1 VKTVVQAG
9 STTRVG
15 NVKVKLSGHAS
26 TISRRASSQIAV
38 EEVDSVARV
47 RLSRVIEHKGA
58 IRGEPFIQMTSDYLD
73 GGTVEHISAGNYIDQ
88 KVTPMTTVVPARTK
102 DTMDFG
108 RLSTA
113 AKALASSMSKY
124 SAENEPSP
132 EQVTTFLVGYQNLLE
147 FRRAARARMTQAEG
161 EIDAV
166 ENILRQ
172 FL

>member
-1 VKTVVQAG
+1 
-9 STTRVG
+9 
-15 NVKVKLSGHAS
+15 
-26 TISRRASSQIAV
+26 
-38 EEVDSVARV
+38 
-47 RLSRVIEHKGA
+47 
-58 IRGEPFIQMTSDYLD
+58 
-73 GGTVEHISAGNYIDQ
+73 
-88 KVTPMTTVVPARTK
+88 MTTVVPARTK

-124 SAENEPSP
+124 SADNEPSP

-166 ENILRQ
+166 ENMLRQ